1 MRKSNEGNCVFC
13 PKLVNKREQF
23 KMLNRALYLKYSNS
37 YDHLLTKEIEEFV
50 ENKHKRT
57 VISFKDNVLIEEE
70 EEYMTEV
77 FEPTRTKKKV
87 EFLTE
92 YYKFHNEIPRIF
104 IKEVSD
110 VMNRYHDK
118 KRRIDYYRIKKLLK
132 EQNGE
137 ENFSEDD
144 EEDEESDE
152 SSESEEEEEEGD
164 NKKKVINSRI
174 LNTFLLEQQKEKG
187 GRLPIKVPRKKDASI
202 TLVELNSYLGD
213 LH

>member
-1 MRKSNEGNCVFC
+1 
-13 PKLVNKREQF
+13 
-23 KMLNRALYLKYSNS
+23 MLNRALYLKYSNS